1 MDPHLLLKK
10 QVIFLCVVK
19 LFALTVGLMN
29 IKRTKSAFGSVGSL
43 EKKLLVE
50 KAEKG
55 EDEAFFTL
63 MSTHKEQLYRIA
75 FSYMKNE
82 ADSLEAI
89 QEVTY
94 RAFKGIRKVKQPD
107 YFSTWLVKIMINY
120 CKDEWIKRKREPNIQ
135 WKMEEVY
142 TVDNDLQMEVQEAIS
157 SLGDPYQTVIQL
169 RYMEDFKIK
178 DIASVMDSPEN
189 TVKTW
194 LTKGMKKLRLYW
206 EEKGGKDHV

>member
-1 MDPHLLLKK
+1 M
-10 QVIFLCVVK
+10 
-19 LFALTVGLMN
+19 
-29 IKRTKSAFGSVGSL
+29 GSL
-43 EKKLLVE
+43 EKKLFVE
-50 KAEKG
+50 KAKKG
-55 EDEAFFTL
+55 DDEAFFIL

-94 RAFKGIRKVKQPD
+94 RAFKGIRKVKQSD

-135 WKMEEVY
+135 WKMEEAY

-194 LTKGMKKLRLYW
+194 LTKGLKKLRLYW